1 VFAKPQL
8 DDRSEVPLYRQLHE
22 QVREA
27 IRSGRLAKG
36 ERLPPTRSLAGLL
49 GLNRTT
55 VSAAYALLE
64 SEGWIRGHVGRGSFV
79 TGEPAGEVSHLD
91 WDQLLAGGPAF
102 PPVPEPPAVPVI
114 SFGTSRP
121 SEALFPLE
129 AFRASCQEVLREAD
143 LAGILQLGSPGG
155 YPPLQRY
162 LLEQGRRA
170 GWVRPSDDILITSG
184 CQQALDLIQRVLVR
198 PGDTV
203 ALEDPVFPG
212 LRNLFLKAGA
222 HLVGVPVGLEGM
234 EVAEL
239 ERLLAGHRVRLAVV
253 GSSFQNPTGTTLP
266 LAARRTLLR
275 LARAF
280 GAVVVEND
288 IYGSLRYRGEDVP
301 LLKRLDASG
310 DTVLVGSFSKITFP
324 GLRVGWVIGPRA
336 LISRLAEAKQWTDLH
351 SDQLAQAV
359 LLRFAESG
367 RLEEHA
373 KRVRAAGRERLEAV
387 LAACAERLPD
397 GSTHTR
403 PEGGMNLWVRL
414 PDPLD
419 ANELLPRAQREGA
432 SYLPGCYFEVS
443 RRHRSSLRLSF
454 ASLPPEK
461 IRAGLAALGKVFGEA
476 LERERSLERRTSV
489 PAMV

>member
-1 VFAKPQL
+1 MFAKPHL
-8 DDRSEVPLYRQLHE
+8 DDRSEMPLYRQLHDE
-22 QVREA
+22 IRDS

-36 ERLPPTRSLAGLL
+36 EKLPPTRSLAGLL

-79 TGEPAGEVSHLD
+79 TGEPSGEVSRLD
-91 WDQLLAGGPAF
+91 WDQLLAGGPTVPA
-102 PPVPEPPAVPVI
+102 PPEPAATPVI

-121 SEALFPLE
+121 SEALFPLD
-129 AFRASCQEVLREAD
+129 AFRASCQEVLRDAD

-162 LLEQGRRA
+162 LLEEGRRA
-170 GWVRPSDDILITSG
+170 GWARPSDDILITSG
-184 CQQALDLIQRVLVR
+184 CQQAMDLIQRVLVR
-198 PGDTV
+198 PGDTI

-212 LRNLFLKAGA
+212 LRNLFLRASA
-222 HLVGVPVGLEGM
+222 HLLGVPVGPEGM
-234 EVAEL
+234 EVEEL
-239 ERLLAGHRVRLAVV
+239 ERLLAGHRVRLVVV

-266 LAARRTLLR
+266 PAARRTLLR

-288 IYGSLRYRGEDVP
+288 IYGDLRYRGEDVP
-301 LLKRLDASG
+301 LVKRLDASG

-324 GLRVGWVIGPRA
+324 GLRVGWVVGPRP
-336 LISRLAEAKQWTDLH
+336 LVSRLAEAKQWTDLH

-367 RLEEHA
+367 RLEEHGR
-373 KRVRAAGRERLEAV
+373 RVRAEGRERLEAV
-387 LAACAERLPD
+387 LAACAEHLPE
-397 GSTHTR
+397 GSTYTR

-414 PDPLD
+414 PEPLD
-419 ANELLPRAQREGA
+419 TGELLPRAQREGA

-454 ASLPPEK
+454 ASVAPEK
-461 IRAGLAALGKVFGEA
+461 IRAGLAALGRVFGEA
-476 LERERSLERRTSV
+476 VERGRSFERRASV